1 MSLGGGFGSITFHKV
16 IDMGET
22 RLQPISRLQAFLA
35 GTLEM
40 RLCVP
45 ANDDTPQNGFFNR
58 IGRFLMLN
66 PRRNPE

>member
-22 RLQPISRLQAFLA
+22 RLQTISRFQAFLA
-35 GTLEM
+35 GTLEV
-40 RLCVP
+40 RFCVHD
-45 ANDDTPQNGFFNR
+45 NDDTPQSELFNR

>member
-1 MSLGGGFGSITFHKV
+1 MNPGGGFGSIIFYRV

-22 RLQPISRLQAFLA
+22 RLQTISRLQAFLA
-35 GTLEM
+35 GTLET
-40 RLCVP
+40 RFCVP
-45 ANDDTPQNGFFNR
+45 ANDDTLQNGFFNR